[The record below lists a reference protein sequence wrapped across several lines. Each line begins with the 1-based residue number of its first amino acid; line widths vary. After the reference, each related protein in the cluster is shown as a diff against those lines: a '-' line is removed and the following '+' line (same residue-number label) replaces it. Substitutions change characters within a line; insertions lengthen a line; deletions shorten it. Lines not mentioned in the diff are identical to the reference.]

1 MNERTNLGSK
11 FPLLETRFS
20 AVAVILVLV
29 LLGIG
34 VLALSWGA
42 PSLSLGSLWNVISG
56 HAQGVE
62 SIVVWQSRMP
72 RYVLGVLCGILLALA
87 GVLLQDSMRN
97 AIAGPEILGVSAGS
111 ATVMAA
117 IIILQIPVAS
127 IIQPWLALFGG
138 VIGGGT
144 VILAS
149 RNHQSPVRLVLIGVA
164 VSSFLNALI
173 VVIVSMG
180 QENTIALFYSYLV
193 GGLENRYWPQVVL
206 VLPWL
211 LVIPAAFALAR
222 KLNILRLGDEVAQG
236 LGMKVML
243 VRMIILFVSIALVA
257 PVIAACGPIG
267 YISLLSPHVARKLI
281 GTQDAVRV
289 LPMAALV
296 GAVLLTGADIVA
308 RQLFSPV
315 EIPVGVWTTLLG
327 GPLLL
332 ILLNRRLGRTS

>member
-1 MNERTNLGSK
+1 MGSG
-11 FPLLETRFS
+11 FSGITRRFS
-20 AVAVILVLV
+20 AMVAIFVVV

-34 VLALSWGA
+34 VLGLSWGT
-42 PSLSLGSLWNVISG
+42 PSLSLGSLWNVLFG
-56 HAQGVE
+56 HSHSVE
-62 SIVVWQSRMP
+62 SVVVWQSRMP
-72 RYVLGVLCGILLALA
+72 RYVLGALCGSLLALA

-127 IIQPWLALFGG
+127 ILQPWLALLGG
-138 VIGGGT
+138 VMGGGT
-144 VILAS
+144 VVLAN
-149 RNHQSPVRLVLIGVA
+149 RNNQSPVRLVLIGVA

-180 QENTIALFYSYLV
+180 QESTITLFYSYLM
-193 GGLENRYWPQVVL
+193 GGLENRYWTQVVL

-211 LVIPAAFALAR
+211 IVIPVALSLAR
-222 KLNILRLGDEVAQG
+222 KLNILRLGDEVAKG
-236 LGMKVML
+236 LGMKVIWIRVL
-243 VRMIILFVSIALVA
+243 ILIVSIALVA

-267 YISLLSPHVARKLI
+267 YISLLSPHVARKLL
-281 GTQDAVRV
+281 GTQDAIRV
-289 LPMAALV
+289 LPMSALV

-332 ILLNRRLGRTS
+332 ILLNRRLGSAG